1 MVLGP
6 LPDPRG
12 APMAYVANMGGED
25 RPRAL
30 DGVLYEV
37 SKAVLA
43 VARELSVHEVLQV
56 IVESATTLLGARY
69 GALGVPDDD
78 GGFAEFVYTGLSEK
92 QIKAIGP
99 LPRQHGMLAAML
111 AEERPQRLADI
122 RKDPRFEWWPKAHPV
137 LVDFLGVPIRDGDD
151 VLGIIYLA
159 NKRGVGGFTADDEEL
174 LTLFAA
180 HAAIALTNARLYER
194 ERELTVVRERTRLAR
209 ELHDAVAQ
217 KLFGIRLGIRT
228 SASLV
233 PRDPDRAVTEL
244 ERAQA
249 QVAEA
254 LSELRAVIV
263 ELRPAQLADD
273 GLMESLRKHVTV
285 LDRVYG
291 SRVMF
296 DSGEYCA
303 CGLTPAREA
312 AVFRVA
318 QEALHNALRHASADE
333 VQVRVLRTG
342 GRLLLDVHD
351 NGRGFEPGAS
361 RGLGLASMRER
372 AAAVGAELNVESAPG
387 TGTRVRLEVPCDG

>member
-1 MVLGP
+1 
-6 LPDPRG
+6 
-12 APMAYVANMGGED
+12 MGSDG
-25 RPRAL
+25 RPHAL

-43 VARELSVHEVLQV
+43 VARQLSVHEVLQV
-56 IVESATTLLGARY
+56 IVESATTLADARY
-69 GALGVPDDD
+69 GAIGVPDDD
-78 GGFAEFVYTGLSEK
+78 GGFAEFVVSGISEK
-92 QIKAIGP
+92 QRAAIGP

-111 AEERPQRLADI
+111 ADEKPQRLDDV
-122 RKDPRFEWWPKAHPV
+122 REDPRFGWWPKAHPV
-137 LVDFLGVPIRDGDD
+137 LADFLGVPIRDDEGI
-151 VLGIIYLA
+151 LGIIYLA
-159 NKRGVGGFTADDEEL
+159 NKRGSGDQAAGGFTEDDEEL

-228 SASLV
+228 SSSLV
-233 PRDPDRAVTEL
+233 PRDPDRAVAEL
-244 ERAQA
+244 ERVQA

-273 GLMESLRKHVTV
+273 GLMESLRKHITV

-291 SRVMF
+291 PRVVF
-296 DSGEYCA
+296 DPGEYCV
-303 CGLTPAREA
+303 CGLSPAGEA
-312 AVFRVA
+312 TVFRIA
-318 QEALHNALRHASADE
+318 QEALHNALRHAGAYEIRVGIRRRDGLLTLE
-333 VQVRVLRTG
+333 VR
-342 GRLLLDVHD
+342 DD
-351 NGRGFEPGAS
+351 GRGFDPDAP
-361 RGLGLASMRER
+361 RGLGLDSMRER
-372 AAAVGAELNVESAPG
+372 AGAVGARLNVESAPG